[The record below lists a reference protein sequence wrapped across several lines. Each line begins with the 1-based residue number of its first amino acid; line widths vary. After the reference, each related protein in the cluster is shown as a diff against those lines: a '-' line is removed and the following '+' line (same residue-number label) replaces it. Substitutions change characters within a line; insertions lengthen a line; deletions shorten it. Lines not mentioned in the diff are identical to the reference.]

1 MQEGYRTLVGDGTG
15 AIIAWPLLLQLALA
29 RALVRQ
35 PRLLLLDDADQFAA
49 AVGQQRLVDL
59 LAQLQ
64 SAGVAILVA
73 AARPEPLLADGSIR
87 AEVLCL
93 QDGALLGVSAGDS

>member
-1 MQEGYRTLVGDGTG
+1 MQLT
-15 AIIAWPLLLQLALA
+15 LA
-29 RALVRQ
+29 RALIRQ

-49 AVGQQRLVDL
+49 AVGQQRLVNL

-64 SAGVAILVA
+64 RAGVAILVA
-73 AARPEPLLADGSIR
+73 AARTEPLLADGSFR

-93 QDGALLGVSAGDS
+93 QDGALLSSADS